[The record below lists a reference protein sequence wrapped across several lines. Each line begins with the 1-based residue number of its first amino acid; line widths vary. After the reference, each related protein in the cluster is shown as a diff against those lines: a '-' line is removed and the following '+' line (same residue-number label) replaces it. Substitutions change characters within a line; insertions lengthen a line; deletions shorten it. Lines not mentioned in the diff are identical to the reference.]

1 MRRLFS
7 TAALSLT
14 AALGLLT
21 LSTTSAKAECNSFTY
36 GIGGCVNQGYFRSS
50 YSSTPSF
57 QRYRSD
63 DRQLLLEQPRFQP
76 SFGGGYYGNS
86 GLRGW

>member
-21 LSTTSAKAECNSFTY
+21 ISSTAAKAECNTFNF
-36 GIGGCVNQGYFRSS
+36 GIGGCVNEGYFRSS
-50 YSSTPSF
+50 YSSSPSF

-63 DRQLLLEQPRFQP
+63 DQQLLLEQPRFQP
-76 SFGGGYYGNS
+76 NFGGGYYGS
-86 GLRGW
+86 SWLRGW